1 MANSTRGRSNSEY
14 EPEGVGLPDDEVKTI
29 KLDSEEKGEEQLEKF
44 EKLKEVGS
52 GTYAVVY
59 KAKNVET
66 DKIYALKVIRM
77 DESGDEGVPFTVIRE
92 ISLLKR
98 LKHPNIVRL
107 HQVINTEKK
116 GMTLVFEYLY
126 CDLKKYM
133 VQEKKIQ
140 PHEVKSFLFQL
151 LQGTAFCHKNH
162 VLHRD
167 LKPQNLLINK
177 KGELKLADFGLARFN
192 GIPVARLS
200 SQVVTLWYRAP
211 DVLLGSHKYTSS
223 IDIWAIGCIFAE
235 TITSR
240 PLFRGSDD
248 KDQVKAIFKKMGTP
262 SEKTWPGLKELS
274 GAKNANWK
282 VYESI
287 PLRDLVPGLTED
299 SGYDLLDK
307 MLRYEPSERISAE
320 AALSHPYF
328 NEVIL
333 PKSLQLKYSKM
344 GIATSAKK

>member
-1 MANSTRGRSNSEY
+1 MNRPRSNSEY
-14 EPEGVGLPDDEVKTI
+14 EPEGVGIPEEEVRTI
-29 KLDSEEKGEEQLEKF
+29 KLDEDKGEEQLEKF
-44 EKLKEVGS
+44 EKIKEVGS

-59 KAKNVET
+59 KARNIENS
-66 DKIYALKVIRM
+66 KIYALKAIRM

-133 VQEKKIQ
+133 VREKKI
-140 PHEVKSFLFQL
+140 PTHDVKSFLYQL
-151 LQGTAFCHKNH
+151 LQGTGFCHKNH

-177 KGELKLADFGLARFN
+177 TGELKLADFGLARFN

-235 TITSR
+235 MVTSR

-248 KDQVKAIFKKMGTP
+248 KDQIKAIFKKMGTP
-262 SEKTWPGLKELS
+262 SEKSWPGLKDLS
-274 GAKNANWK
+274 GAKDQNWK
-282 VYESI
+282 LYNSI
-287 PLRDLVPGLTED
+287 PFRDLVPGMDD
-299 SGYDLLDK
+299 SAYDLLDK
-307 MLRYEPSERISAE
+307 MLRYEPSERISADN
-320 AALSHPYF
+320 ALQHVYF
-328 NEVIL
+328 TDLKL
-333 PKSLQLKYSKM
+333 PSSLQNKYSKL
-344 GIATSAKK
+344 GESNKEKKK

>member
-1 MANSTRGRSNSEY
+1 MNRPRSNSEY
-14 EPEGVGLPDDEVKTI
+14 EPEGVGIPEEEVRTI
-29 KLDSEEKGEEQLEKF
+29 KLDEDKGEELLEKF
-44 EKLKEVGS
+44 EKIKEVGS

-59 KAKNVET
+59 KARNIENG
-66 DKIYALKVIRM
+66 KIYALKVIRM

-133 VQEKKIQ
+133 VREKKI
-140 PHEVKSFLFQL
+140 PTNEIKSFLYQL

-177 KGELKLADFGLARFN
+177 TGELKLADFGLARFN

-235 TITSR
+235 MVTSR

-248 KDQVKAIFKKMGTP
+248 KDQIKAIFKKMGTP
-262 SEKTWPGLKELS
+262 NEKTWPGLKDLS
-274 GAKNANWK
+274 GAKDQNWK
-282 VYESI
+282 IYTPI
-287 PLRDLVPGLTED
+287 PILELVPGLD
-299 SGYDLLDK
+299 SSGYDLLDK
-307 MLRYEPSERISAE
+307 MLRYEPSERISADN
-320 AALSHPYF
+320 ALQHIYF
-328 NEVIL
+328 TDMKL
-333 PKSLQLKYSKM
+333 PSSLQAKYTKL
-344 GIATSAKK
+344 AENNNKEKKK

>member
-1 MANSTRGRSNSEY
+1 MNRPRSNSEY
-14 EPEGVGLPDDEVKTI
+14 EPEGVGIPEEEVRTI
-29 KLDSEEKGEEQLEKF
+29 KLDEDKGEELLEKF
-44 EKLKEVGS
+44 EKIKEVGS

-59 KAKNVET
+59 KAKNK
-66 DKIYALKVIRM
+66 DNGKIYAMKVIRM

-126 CDLKKYM
+126 LDLKKYM
-133 VQEKKIQ
+133 VREKKLSTPEI
-140 PHEVKSFLFQL
+140 KSFLYQL

-177 KGELKLADFGLARFN
+177 TGELKLADFGLARFN

-235 TITSR
+235 MVTSR

-248 KDQVKAIFKKMGTP
+248 
-262 SEKTWPGLKELS
+262 
-274 GAKNANWK
+274 
-282 VYESI
+282 
-287 PLRDLVPGLTED
+287 
-299 SGYDLLDK
+299 
-307 MLRYEPSERISAE
+307 
-320 AALSHPYF
+320 
-328 NEVIL
+328 
-333 PKSLQLKYSKM
+333 
-344 GIATSAKK
+344 